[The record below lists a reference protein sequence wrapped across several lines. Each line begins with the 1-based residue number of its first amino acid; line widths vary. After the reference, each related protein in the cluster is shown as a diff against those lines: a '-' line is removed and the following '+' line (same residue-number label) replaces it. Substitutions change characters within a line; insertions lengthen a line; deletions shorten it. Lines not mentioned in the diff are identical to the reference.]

1 MALGAA
7 RKIRSFP
14 MRANGSHAPL
24 TTAIDIHD
32 KEGRKIG
39 QKEVATYAGIL
50 ALAHDEGLRSIITK
64 LVQVPSKENGAVAI
78 VTAVVRTNRGVFTAI
93 GDANPGN
100 VNRKIAAH
108 LIRMAETRAKARALR
123 DAVDIGTVA
132 LEELG
137 ELVEEELSS
146 EPVEPSARPAVSAKP
161 PPPSA
166 RPANDNAAPPAGES
180 SLPTASE
187 EVFQAM
193 SDAQRRLLF
202 RIAGERGIAPENA
215 HAWLLGQLGIQ
226 DLRALSRSA
235 ASTAIDRLKN
245 GKSNGAHHGPS
256 DAGAVQ

>member
-1 MALGAA
+1 
-7 RKIRSFP
+7 

-24 TTAIDIHD
+24 TTTIDIHD

-64 LVQVPSKENGAVAI
+64 LVQVPTKENGTVAI

-100 VNRKIAAH
+100 VNRRIAAH

-137 ELVEEELSS
+137 DMVEEELSS
-146 EPVEPSARPAVSAKP
+146 EPVEQFPRPAVSANP
-161 PPPSA
+161 TPPSA
-166 RPANDNAAPPAGES
+166 RPANDNGASASPVTES
-180 SLPTASE
+180 DLPTATE
-187 EVFQAM
+187 PEFRAM
-193 SDAQRRLLF
+193 SGAQRALLF

-215 HAWLLGQLGIQ
+215 HVWLLGQLGIQ

-235 ASTAIDRLKN
+235 ASRAIDRLKN
-245 GKSNGAHHGPS
+245 GKPNGANHGPTEV
-256 DAGAVQ
+256 DVVQ

>member
-1 MALGAA
+1 
-7 RKIRSFP
+7 
-14 MRANGSHAPL
+14 MRANGTHAPL
-24 TTAIDIHD
+24 TTTIDIHD

-64 LVQVPSKENGAVAI
+64 LVQVPTKENGTVAV

-100 VNRKIAAH
+100 VNRRIAAH

-123 DAVDIGTVA
+123 DAVNIGTVA

-146 EPVEPSARPAVSAKP
+146 EPVERSPRPAAYAKP
-161 PPPSA
+161 TSSA
-166 RPANDNAAPPAGES
+166 RPANDNGAGAPPVTGLD
-180 SLPTASE
+180 LPTATE
-187 EVFQAM
+187 PEFRAM
-193 SDAQRRLLF
+193 SGAQRALLF
-202 RIAGERGIAPENA
+202 RIAGERGVAPENA

-235 ASTAIDRLKN
+235 ASRAIDRFKN
-245 GKSNGAHHGPS
+245 GKPNGADHGTTE
-256 DAGAVQ
+256 AGVVQ

>member
-1 MALGAA
+1 
-7 RKIRSFP
+7 

-24 TTAIDIHD
+24 TTTIDIHD

-64 LVQVPSKENGAVAI
+64 LVQVPTKENGTVAI
-78 VTAVVRTNRGVFTAI
+78 VTAVVRTNRGLFTAI

-100 VNRKIAAH
+100 VNRRIAAH
-108 LIRMAETRAKARALR
+108 IIRMAETRAKARALR

-137 ELVEEELSS
+137 DMVEEELSS
-146 EPVEPSARPAVSAKP
+146 EPVEQFPRPAVPANP
-161 PPPSA
+161 TPPSA
-166 RPANDNAAPPAGES
+166 RPANDNSAPRAGES
-180 SLPTASE
+180 NLPTATE
-187 EVFQAM
+187 PEFRAM
-193 SDAQRRLLF
+193 SPAQRVLLF

-235 ASTAIDRLKN
+235 ASRAIDRLKN
-245 GKSNGAHHGPS
+245 GKPNGTDHGPTE
-256 DAGAVQ
+256 AGVVQ